1 MIHHSFQSMLQK
13 FFLERLM
20 NQMNASPDTIKAY
33 RDTFR
38 IFLRYMNEEKHCAPS
53 QLTLEMINAENVLDF
68 LQYIETVRNNSTK
81 TRNHRLA
88 AIHSF
93 MNYVSFQAPEYLS
106 VIQRV
111 MSIPFKKT
119 ETRQVEYLVDEE
131 VDAIMQGCDLSSWL
145 GRRDRL
151 MLAILYNT
159 GVRVSELVSIKK
171 RDISLNKNGTGSI
184 RVKGKGRKE
193 RSLPLWKTTKQY
205 LEAFLKETEI
215 HEDNYVFTSQQGKQL
230 TRSGVTY
237 RLACLVKTASKSC
250 PSLRQ
255 KRVTPH
261 VLRHTTAMHL
271 LEAGVDI
278 STIAIWLGHESIETT
293 HKYMVADLR
302 LKEQALAQTKEPQA
316 LRFRYQPPADILSF
330 LDSL

>member
-1 MIHHSFQSMLQK
+1 MKNHSFQSMLQR

-20 NQMNASPDTIKAY
+20 NQMNASPDTISAY

-38 IFLRYMNEEKHCAPS
+38 IFLRFMKEEKHCAPS
-53 QLTLEMINAENVLDF
+53 QVTLEMVNADNVLDF

-93 MNYVSFQAPEYLS
+93 MNYVSFQAPEYLFA
-106 VIQRV
+106 IQRV

-119 ETRQVEYLVDEE
+119 ETRHVDYLVDEE
-131 VDAIMQGCDLSSWL
+131 VEAIMQGCDLSSWL

-171 RDISLNKNGTGSI
+171 RDVSLNNNGASCI
-184 RVKGKGRKE
+184 RVMGKGRKE
-193 RSLPLWKTTKQY
+193 RSLPLWKTTKHY
-205 LEAFLKETEI
+205 LEEYLKETKL
-215 HEDNYVFTSQQGKQL
+215 HDDNYVFTSQQGKPL

-237 RLACLVKTASKSC
+237 RLACLVETASQNC

-302 LKEQALAQTKEPQA
+302 LKEQALAKTKEPQA
-316 LRFRYQPPADILSF
+316 LGFRYQPPADILSF

>member
-215 HEDNYVFTSQQGKQL
+215 NEDNYVFTSQQGKQL

-302 LKEQALAQTKEPQA
+302 LKERALAQTKEPQA

>member
-184 RVKGKGRKE
+184 VSKGNNSRAPG
-193 RSLPLWKTTKQY
+193 
-205 LEAFLKETEI
+205 
-215 HEDNYVFTSQQGKQL
+215 
-230 TRSGVTY
+230 
-237 RLACLVKTASKSC
+237 
-250 PSLRQ
+250 
-255 KRVTPH
+255 
-261 VLRHTTAMHL
+261 
-271 LEAGVDI
+271 
-278 STIAIWLGHESIETT
+278 
-293 HKYMVADLR
+293 
-302 LKEQALAQTKEPQA
+302 
-316 LRFRYQPPADILSF
+316 
-330 LDSL
+330 